1 MKKEK
6 KGKKGKKKAGGGPD
20 GNMTDFSGSLLSTD
34 PDDEP
39 DLSKMTEA
47 EKEKYWA
54 DKKKRQ
60 EAREKK
66 RREKFGDKYD
76 EMMAKHQMCVR
87 NSFYSRLMRRN
98 IAKLTTKKI
107 SLHVFTI

>member
-1 MKKEK
+1 MILRATLILFSMPDSYESRSDGKGGRIRVKKDK
-6 KGKKGKKKAGGGPD
+6 KGKQAKKKGGGPG

-47 EKEKYWA
+47 EKAKYWA

-60 EAREKK
+60 EEREKK

-76 EMMAKHQMCVR
+76 EMMAKHQM
-87 NSFYSRLMRRN
+87 
-98 IAKLTTKKI
+98 
-107 SLHVFTI
+107 